1 MYRIFCE
8 SYKNYIKL
16 FDKNSYRLQIA
27 NDFELLTDVGK
38 YEEEKS
44 KQSLQ
49 YKRISDLINYIKENI
64 KRFPRLKAFL
74 WTLQARNI
82 DAKKFNVAKKEDL
95 EEQTKLINS
104 FIKLAYWY

>member
-16 FDKNSYRLQIA
+16 FDKNSYRHQIA

-44 KQSLQ
+44 KQSQQ
-49 YKRISDLINYIKENI
+49 YKRISDLMNYIKENI
-64 KRFPRLKAFL
+64 ERFPRLKAFL
-74 WTLQARNI
+74 WTLQSRNI
-82 DAKKFNVAKKEDL
+82 DAKKFNVANKEDL

>member
-16 FDKNSYRLQIA
+16 FDKESYRLQIA

>member
-27 NDFELLTDVGK
+27 NDFELLTDVEK

-44 KQSLQ
+44 KQSQQ

>member
-38 YEEEKS
+38 YEEEKA
-44 KQSLQ
+44 KQSQQ
-49 YKRISDLINYIKENI
+49 YKRVSDLINYIKENI

-82 DAKKFNVAKKEDL
+82 DAKKFNIANEEDL

>member
-44 KQSLQ
+44 KQSQQ

-74 WTLQARNI
+74 WTLQSRNI
-82 DAKKFNVAKKEDL
+82 DAKKFNVSKEEDL
-95 EEQTKLINS
+95 EEQAKLINS
-104 FIKLAYWY
+104 FIKLTYWY

>member
-8 SYKNYIKL
+8 SYRNYIKL
-16 FDKNSYRLQIA
+16 FDKNNYRLRIA
-27 NDFELLTDVGK
+27 NDFELLTDVRK

-44 KQSLQ
+44 KQSQQ
-49 YKRISDLINYIKENI
+49 YKRISDLIHYIKKNI

-74 WTLQARNI
+74 WTLQSRNI
-82 DAKKFNVAKKEDL
+82 DAKKFNVANEEDL

>member
-16 FDKNSYRLQIA
+16 FDKNSYRFQIA

-44 KQSLQ
+44 KQSQQ
-49 YKRISDLINYIKENI
+49 YKRISDLMNYIKENI

>member
-8 SYKNYIKL
+8 SYKNYINL
-16 FDKNSYRLQIA
+16 FDKDNYRLRIA

-38 YEEEKS
+38 YEKEKS
-44 KQSLQ
+44 KQSQQ
-49 YKRISDLINYIKENI
+49 YKRLSDLLNYIKENI

-74 WTLQARNI
+74 WTLQSRNI
-82 DAKKFNVAKKEDL
+82 EAKKFNVANEEDL
-95 EEQTKLINS
+95 EEQAKLINS

>member
-8 SYKNYIKL
+8 SYRNYIKL

-27 NDFELLTDVGK
+27 NDFELLTDVRK

-44 KQSLQ
+44 KQSQQ
-49 YKRISDLINYIKENI
+49 YKRISDLMNYIKENT

-74 WTLQARNI
+74 WTLQSRNI
-82 DAKKFNVAKKEDL
+82 DAKKFNVVNEEDL

>member
-8 SYKNYIKL
+8 SYRNYIKM
-16 FDKNSYRLQIA
+16 FDENNYRFNIC
-27 NDFELLTDVGK
+27 NDLELLTDVKK

-44 KQSLQ
+44 KQSQQ
-49 YKRISDLINYIKENI
+49 YKKISDLLNYIKENI

-74 WTLQARNI
+74 WTLQSRNI
-82 DAKKFNVAKKEDL
+82 EGKKFNVMSKEDL

>member
-44 KQSLQ
+44 KQSQQ

-64 KRFPRLKAFL
+64 RRFPRLKAFL

-82 DAKKFNVAKKEDL
+82 DAKKFNVANKEDL

>member
-8 SYKNYIKL
+8 SYRNYIKL

-27 NDFELLTDVGK
+27 NDFELLTDVRK

-44 KQSLQ
+44 KQSQQ
-49 YKRISDLINYIKENI
+49 YKRISDLMNYIKENT

-74 WTLQARNI
+74 WTLQSRNI
-82 DAKKFNVAKKEDL
+82 DAKKFNVANEEDL

>member
-44 KQSLQ
+44 KQSQQ

-74 WTLQARNI
+74 WTLQSRNI

>member
-44 KQSLQ
+44 KQSQQ
-49 YKRISDLINYIKENI
+49 YKKISDLINYIKENI

-82 DAKKFNVAKKEDL
+82 DAKKFNVANKEDL

>member
-44 KQSLQ
+44 KQSQ
-49 YKRISDLINYIKENI
+49 QYIKENI
-64 KRFPRLKAFL
+64 QRFPRLKAFL
-74 WTLQARNI
+74 WTLQSRNI

>member
-44 KQSLQ
+44 KQSQQ

-82 DAKKFNVAKKEDL
+82 DAKKFNVANKEDL

>member
-16 FDKNSYRLQIA
+16 FDKNSYRHRIA

-38 YEEEKS
+38 YEEEKV
-44 KQSLQ
+44 KQSQQ

>member
-27 NDFELLTDVGK
+27 NDFELLTDVRK

-44 KQSLQ
+44 KQSQQ
-49 YKRISDLINYIKENI
+49 YKRISDLMNYIKENT

-74 WTLQARNI
+74 WTLQSRNI
-82 DAKKFNVAKKEDL
+82 DAKKFNVANEEDL

>member
-44 KQSLQ
+44 KQSQQ
-49 YKRISDLINYIKENI
+49 YKKISDLINYIKENI

>member
-44 KQSLQ
+44 KQSQQ

>member
-8 SYKNYIKL
+8 SYRNYVKL
-16 FDKNSYRLQIA
+16 FNENNYRLQIA

-38 YEEEKS
+38 YEEEKL
-44 KQSLQ
+44 KQSQ
-49 YKRISDLINYIKENI
+49 RYKKISDLINYMKENI

-74 WTLQARNI
+74 WTLQSRNI
-82 DAKKFNVAKKEDL
+82 EGKKFNVMSKEDL

>member
-16 FDKNSYRLQIA
+16 FDKNNYRLQIA

-38 YEEEKS
+38 YEKEKS
-44 KQSLQ
+44 KQSQQ

-82 DAKKFNVAKKEDL
+82 DAKKFNVANKEDL

>member
-16 FDKNSYRLQIA
+16 FDENSYRLQIA

-44 KQSLQ
+44 KQSQQ